1 MHRRST
7 FAALRRRLG
16 AAAMP
21 DSDAGRARD
30 AGPALFRVRRETS
43 VPGNPAA
50 RGRQRARSSTD
61 KFRVIAPNMPCIT
74 GSADRTAAADSV
86 YRRSTNVRPWY
97 LGLGE
102 LHVLTGRRLD
112 QNSAIAKGSPADM
125 LMRLD
130 M

>member
-1 MHRRST
+1 
-7 FAALRRRLG
+7 
-16 AAAMP
+16 MP

-61 KFRVIAPNMPCIT
+61 KFRVIAPNMNALHT

-102 LHVLTGRRLD
+102 LHVLTWRRLD